1 MISNRKKNYANY
13 IDNSINKLTK
23 KKTNANLEKKENLL
37 CRRLHWPPSACKNF
51 FRFRL
56 NFFFSW
62 FFFSKW

>member
-37 CRRLHWPPSACKNF
+37 CRRLH
-51 FRFRL
+51 
-56 NFFFSW
+56 
-62 FFFSKW
+62 